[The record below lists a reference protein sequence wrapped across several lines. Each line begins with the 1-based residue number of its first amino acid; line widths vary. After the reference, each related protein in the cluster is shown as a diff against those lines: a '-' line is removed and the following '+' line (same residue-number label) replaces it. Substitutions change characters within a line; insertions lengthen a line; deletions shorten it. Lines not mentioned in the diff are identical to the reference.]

1 MDSPELLQKMKRD
14 WDDRARENFQ
24 YYIVNSRK
32 DWSDEDFRASG
43 DQTVAHYV
51 LTDME
56 NVCQGKR
63 PCDMKVLDFGCGAG
77 RVTRSLGKL
86 FGEVHGVD
94 ISSEMLKLAGAA
106 LADLP
111 NIRLYETN
119 GQDLDVL
126 GDALFDFAFAF
137 SVFHHIPGKAII
149 ENCIRQVG
157 RHLRPGCLFK
167 FEVQGHPFEAPEG
180 DTWLGTPLSEAD
192 MLEIAERTGFESRY
206 RVGAGQENYWHWFFK
221 K

>member
-32 DWSDEDFRASG
+32 DWSEEDFRASG
-43 DQTVAHYV
+43 DETIAHYV

-56 NVCQGKR
+56 NVCQGKQ

-86 FGEVHGVD
+86 FGEVYGVD
-94 ISSEMLKLAGAA
+94 ISSEMLKLAGNA
-106 LADLP
+106 LADLT

-126 GDALFDFAFAF
+126 GDTLFDFAFAF

-149 ENCIRQVG
+149 ENCIGQVG

-180 DTWLGTPLSEAD
+180 DTWLGTPLSEMD
-192 MLEIAERTGFESRY
+192 ILEIADRTGFESRY
-206 RVGAGQENYWHWFFK
+206 RVGEGQENYWHWFFK
-221 K
+221 L

>member
-1 MDSPELLQKMKRD
+1 MDSSELLRKMKRD

-32 DWSDEDFRASG
+32 DWSDEDFMASG
-43 DQTVAHYV
+43 DETVGHYV

-63 PCDMKVLDFGCGAG
+63 PCDMQVLDFGCGAG
-77 RVTRSLGKL
+77 RVTRSLAKL

-94 ISSEMLKLAGAA
+94 ISGEMLKLAGKA

-119 GQDLDVL
+119 GQDLNVL
-126 GDALFDFAFAF
+126 GDATFDFAFAF

-167 FEVQGHPFEAPEG
+167 FEVQGHLFEAPEG
-180 DTWLGTPLSEAD
+180 DTWLGTPLSEQD

-206 RVGAGQENYWHWFFK
+206 RVGEGRENYWHWFFK

>member
-14 WDDRARENFQ
+14 WDNRARENFQ
-24 YYIVNSRK
+24 YYIVNSRT
-32 DWSDEDFRASG
+32 DWSDEDFMASG
-43 DQTVAHYV
+43 DQTVGHYV

-77 RVTRSLGKL
+77 RVTRSLAKL

-94 ISSEMLKLAGAA
+94 ISSEMLKLAGKA

-126 GDALFDFAFAF
+126 GDLLFDFAFAF

-157 RHLRPGCLFK
+157 RHLRSGCLFK

-180 DTWLGTPLSEAD
+180 DTWLGTPLSELD
-192 MLEIAERTGFESRY
+192 MLEIADRTDFESRY
-206 RVGAGQENYWHWFFK
+206 RVGEGQESYWHWFFK

>member
-1 MDSPELLQKMKRD
+1 MDSADLLQKMKRD
-14 WDDRARENFQ
+14 WDNRARENFQ
-24 YYIVNSRK
+24 YYIVNSRT
-32 DWSDEDFRASG
+32 DWSDEDFMASG
-43 DQTVAHYV
+43 DQTVGHYV

-77 RVTRSLGKL
+77 RVTRSLAKL

-94 ISSEMLKLAGAA
+94 ISSEMLKLAGKA

-126 GDALFDFAFAF
+126 GDLLFDFAFAF

-149 ENCIRQVG
+149 ENCIEQVG
-157 RHLRPGCLFK
+157 RHLRSGCLFK

-180 DTWLGTPLSEAD
+180 DTWLGTPLSERD
-192 MLEIAERTGFESRY
+192 MLEIADRTGFESRY
-206 RVGAGQENYWHWFFK
+206 RVGEGKESYWHWFFK

>member
-1 MDSPELLQKMKRD
+1 MKRD
-14 WDDRARENFQ
+14 WDNRARENFQ
-24 YYIVNSRK
+24 YYIVNSRT
-32 DWSDEDFRASG
+32 DWSDEDFMASG
-43 DQTVAHYV
+43 DETVEHYV

-63 PCDMKVLDFGCGAG
+63 PRDMKVLDFGCGAG

-94 ISSEMLKLAGAA
+94 ISSEMLKLAGRA
-106 LADLP
+106 LADLS
-111 NIRLYETN
+111 NIRLHETN

-126 GDALFDFAFAF
+126 GDSLFDFAFAF

-149 ENCIRQVG
+149 EECIGQVG
-157 RHLRPGCLFK
+157 QHLRSGCLFK

-180 DTWLGTPLSEAD
+180 DTWLGTPLSERD
-192 MLEIAERTGFESRY
+192 MLEIADRTGFESRY
-206 RVGAGQENYWHWFFK
+206 RVGEGQESYWQWFFK
-221 K
+221 RSDTTAP

>member
-14 WDDRARENFQ
+14 WNNRARENFQ
-24 YYIVNSRK
+24 YYIVNSRT
-32 DWSDEDFRASG
+32 DWSEEDFMASG
-43 DQTVAHYV
+43 DETFAHYV

-77 RVTRSLGKL
+77 RVTRSMGKA

-94 ISSEMLKLAGAA
+94 ISSEMLKLAGSA

-111 NIRLYETN
+111 NIRLYETD

-126 GDALFDFAFAF
+126 GDASFDFAFAF

-149 ENCIRQVG
+149 ENCIAQVG
-157 RHLRPGCLFK
+157 RHLRPGSLFK

-180 DTWLGTPLSEAD
+180 DTWLGTPMSERD

-206 RVGAGQENYWHWFFK
+206 RIGEGQENYWHWFFK

>member
-1 MDSPELLQKMKRD
+1 
-14 WDDRARENFQ
+14 
-24 YYIVNSRK
+24 
-32 DWSDEDFRASG
+32 
-43 DQTVAHYV
+43 
-51 LTDME
+51 
-56 NVCQGKR
+56 
-63 PCDMKVLDFGCGAG
+63 MKVLDFGCGAG
-77 RVTRSLGKL
+77 RVTRPLARL

-94 ISSEMLKLAGAA
+94 ISSEMLKQAGKA

-126 GDALFDFAFAF
+126 GDAMFDFAFAF
-137 SVFHHIPGKAII
+137 SVFHHIPGKVLI

-157 RHLRPGCLFK
+157 RHLLPGCLFK
-167 FEVQGHPFEAPEG
+167 FEVQGHPFDAPEG

-192 MLEIAERTGFESRY
+192 MLRIADRTGFESRY
-206 RVGAGQENYWHWFFK
+206 RVGEGQENYWHWFFK

>member
-1 MDSPELLQKMKRD
+1 MKRD
-14 WDDRARENFQ
+14 WNKRARENFQ
-24 YYIVNSRK
+24 YYIVNSRT
-32 DWSDEDFRASG
+32 DWSDADFMASG
-43 DQTVAHYV
+43 DQTVERHV

-77 RVTRSLGKL
+77 RVTRPLGKL

-94 ISSEMLKLAGAA
+94 ISSEMLKLAGKA

-119 GQDLDVL
+119 GQDLDDL
-126 GDALFDFAFAF
+126 GDALFDFAFSF

-149 ENCIRQVG
+149 ENCIGQVG
-157 RHLRPGCLFK
+157 RRLRSGCLFK

-180 DTWLGTPLSEAD
+180 DTWLGTPMSERD
-192 MLEIAERTGFESRY
+192 MLEIADRTGFESRY
-206 RVGAGQENYWHWFFK
+206 RVGEGKESYWQWFFK